1 MPSPAKTKRDGD
13 DTEQTFKQ
21 FNRSFYW
28 RIGEALATSIGGL
41 CISNTL
47 NIVAVRMQNV
57 DYPNRKSFLRAVKDL
72 VVVDKHRMFYKG
84 LVPITIACT
93 NLYCITDIMH
103 AFKHHEYAFSH
114 YLWPINFLAG
124 TMLVHP
130 FMLLGMRV

>member
-1 MPSPAKTKRDGD
+1 
-13 DTEQTFKQ
+13 
-21 FNRSFYW
+21 
-28 RIGEALATSIGGL
+28 
-41 CISNTL
+41 
-47 NIVAVRMQNV
+47 MQNV

-72 VVVDKHRMFYKG
+72 VVIDKHRMFYKG

-103 AFKHHEYAFSH
+103 AFKHPEYAFSH